1 MSHGKVDQRPE
12 VGAPQR
18 GASVTR
24 RRNRGY
30 RRGGLAR
37 RRMWDIAASCVSLHR
52 RSAIFETAGSD
63 SDCVD
68 PNHVQDSRRH
78 HRPSASLLREDR
90 NYIKRNRDACYKSFP
105 CFCKQEWLS
114 AVSGSLSKSIVT
126 TSLIVCS
133 FTNCNKR
140 MRSSSQITVAS
151 SAIKR
156 SY

>member
-1 MSHGKVDQRPE
+1 MSHGTVDQRPE
-12 VGAPQR
+12 VRASER

-24 RRNRGY
+24 GRNPGR
-30 RRGGLAR
+30 RRGGIAR

-78 HRPSASLLREDR
+78 HRTSASLLCEDR
-90 NYIKRNRDACYKSFP
+90 NYIERDCHACDKSVP

-114 AVSGSLSKSIVT
+114 AARGSVLKSIVT

-133 FTNCNKR
+133 FPNCNKR
-140 MRSSSQITVAS
+140 TRSSSQITVAS

-156 SY
+156 S